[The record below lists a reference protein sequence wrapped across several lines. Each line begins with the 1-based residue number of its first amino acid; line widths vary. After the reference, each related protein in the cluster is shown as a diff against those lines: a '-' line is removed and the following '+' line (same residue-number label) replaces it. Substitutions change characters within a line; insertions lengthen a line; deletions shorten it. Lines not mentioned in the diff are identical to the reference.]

1 MDTPSEPKKLV
12 KSSDVFELSNHDLV
26 LWSAA
31 TGMDEWKGSLARAEQ
46 ARRQTKAI
54 NDFNRAS
61 SWLALIMI
69 AAAAV
74 QILVAVFKK

>member
-1 MDTPSEPKKLV
+1 MNTPSEPKKLV
-12 KSSDVFELSNHDLV
+12 KSSDIFEMSDYDLV

-31 TGMDEWKGSLARAEQ
+31 TGMDVWKGSLARAEQ

-54 NDFNRAS
+54 HDFNRAS
-61 SWLALIMI
+61 SWLASIMI

-74 QILVAVFKK
+74 QILVAVFKE